1 VNRDIHEQA
10 ERLILQEQVEGIST
24 ADRERL
30 ERHLEGCE
38 RCARVAAATGQAL
51 QSLRATSV
59 PLPPALAA
67 RAQLRVYLR
76 AQQRRES
83 GLTGWAPWLWCG
95 LSWALGLAS
104 APYVWAVFRWLGES
118 AGLPGPVWKMG
129 VALWWVVPALLTVAV
144 LVIERRGREESGERY
159 DDVR

>member
-1 VNRDIHEQA
+1 MNREIHERA
-10 ERLILQEQVEGIST
+10 ERLILQQQVEGLSP
-24 ADRERL
+24 ADRGWL
-30 ERHLEGCE
+30 DQHLESCP
-38 RCARVAAATGQAL
+38 RCAGVAAATGQAL
-51 QSLRATSV
+51 QSLRAVSV

-76 AQQRRES
+76 ARQMRES
-83 GLTGWAPWLWCG
+83 GPAGWAPWLWCG

-104 APYVWAVFRWLGES
+104 APYVWAGFRWLGEN

-129 VALWWVVPALLTVAV
+129 VALWWVMPALLTVAV